1 MIRPITCVGFVL
13 ACASG
18 LYLYQAKHRVNV
30 IDQEIARTVHA
41 TDTTRE
47 QIRLLHAEWT
57 LLNQPDRLQ
66 KLADQFLSLKP
77 TTPGQ
82 FTSLADLDSRLP
94 PVQPDAPPPAPPAS
108 AANEAIAAA
117 TPALSAEPAPAPAAA
132 KHDIA
137 TEKKPEPHPAPK
149 PAEHP
154 RVMVAEPRPLRPT
167 QEDYAMQR
175 PPAPMPMRPAYIPA
189 AAPRPYWAQQRAV
202 PVAASP
208 PAYAAPGGSVLGIA
222 RQQAEPA
229 PPAPALWHTGN

>member
-1 MIRPITCVGFVL
+1 MIRPITCVGFLL

-66 KLADQFLSLKP
+66 KLADQFLPLKQ

-94 PVQPDAPPPAPPAS
+94 PVRPDSPPPAPAEAPA
-108 AANEAIAAA
+108 NDAIAAA
-117 TPALSAEPAPAPAAA
+117 TPVMPAEPAPVPV
-132 KHDIA
+132 KHDVVA
-137 TEKKPEPHPAPK
+137 EKKPEPPHPAPK
-149 PAEHP
+149 PVEHP
-154 RVMVAEPRPLRPT
+154 RVMVAEPRPIRPA

-189 AAPRPYWAQQRAV
+189 AAPRPYWAAQRAV
-202 PVAASP
+202 PVATS
-208 PAYAAPGGSVLGIA
+208 PAYAPPAPTGSVLGIA
-222 RQQAEPA
+222 RQQTAPA
-229 PPAPALWHTGN
+229 PPAPAVWHTGN